1 MKFLKLAK
9 LGHRNLIHHKK
20 QTIFTIIVVGS
31 LFSVLVAI
39 QLVMQGLENFYIKQN
54 LSVFNGSTYIAAQ
67 ACRRSELLSVSSTH
81 QCVKDDGKFDE
92 QCLKNHNQ
100 KPAPCSTNQQQ
111 VNALFANRTKPYGG
125 EVIGNVEI
133 RNYQYI
139 NLYIYPQE
147 IFTNNITA
155 DLSNKPQDAL
165 ATIVTIHQAASLL
178 EIRMDRIESRQAKLK
193 IIDEIKSK
201 AIGKIF
207 TYNDQKIFIAGILPY
222 GAPYISVARHER
234 DMRPLDWFL
243 HEISVHDNITNN
255 SGLILINDKSPAI
268 NKVLTNSTLYAYQA
282 LIKFDSPDR
291 ACDYFRYELDYVAP
305 SLFGTNRSQTPQYMV
320 NELSTNSVK
329 TQLSFEF
336 KRFTSSFAIYVLLV
350 TAVIIIV
357 FTFLRLVTQDSRLI
371 ALYRSLGATAS
382 DVWFIYL
389 WYVFELCL
397 LTVAYAL
404 IIGILLALSVSKHY
418 SIDFNI
424 GASLFYIKHIT
435 EFVPFIGFNLEIVKI
450 IGAILLA
457 APITSILT
465 LDQLSMRN
473 IARRLKKQ

>member
-31 LFSVLVAI
+31 LFSVLVTI

-100 KPAPCSTNQQQ
+100 EPAPCSTNQQQ

-133 RNYQYI
+133 RNYQYT

-165 ATIVTIHQAASLL
+165 AMIVSLQQAARLL
-178 EIRMDRIESRQAKLK
+178 EIKMNLIESRQAKLD

-201 AIGKIF
+201 AIGKVF
-207 TYNDQKIFIAGILPY
+207 TYNNQKIFIAGILPY
-222 GAPYISVARHER
+222 GAPYISVARHAR
-234 DMRPLDWFL
+234 DRRPFDLFL
-243 HEISVHDNITNN
+243 SKIGVSDASNNN
-255 SGLILINDKSPAI
+255 SLIFINDKSPAI
-268 NKVLTNSTLYAYQA
+268 NKILTNSTIYAYQA
-282 LIKFDSPDR
+282 IIKFNSPDR
-291 ACDYFRYELDYVAP
+291 AYDYFKYEIDHIPP
-305 SLFGTNRSQTPQYMV
+305 SLFGTNRPQTPQYLV
-320 NELSTNSVK
+320 NEISTN
-329 TQLSFEF
+329 TMQFRFSFEIR
-336 KRFTSSFAIYVLLV
+336 RFILSFAIHVLLI

-371 ALYRSLGATAS
+371 ALYRSLGATAD
-382 DVWFIYL
+382 DVWLIYL

-404 IIGILLALSVSKHY
+404 IIGFLLALGLSKYYSV
-418 SIDFNI
+418 DFNP
-424 GASLFYIKHIT
+424 GASLFYAKHIT
-435 EFVPFIGFNLEIVKI
+435 EFVPFIGFSLEIVKI